1 MLVEE
6 CRRRETRDNHT
17 GYLLEVMGCP
27 QLSDVGAG
35 TPDSASADG
44 GCPDSSLRRC
54 VCGSSGFRNVW
65 LLVVLL
71 LLVLLLVMVGR
82 RGSTP
87 QEAPRKVLLEPVH
100 RPSR

>member
-6 CRRRETRDNHT
+6 CRHRETRDNHT
-17 GYLLEVMGCP
+17 GYLLEVVGCP
-27 QLSDVGAG
+27 RLSDVGAG
-35 TPDSASADG
+35 TAVDVSADG
-44 GCPDSSLRRC
+44 GCPVSSLRRC
-54 VCGSSGFRNVW
+54 VCRSSGFRYMW

-87 QEAPRKVLLEPVH
+87 AEAPRRVLLEPVH
-100 RPSR
+100 HPSR